1 MSYVCAHLSTLRQEV
16 EEWKNKHKRE
26 EGKAEALR
34 QHLSRTERELYGIL
48 QKKHQI
54 LRGSGGAPGP
64 ARPPA
69 PPPSVLQAG
78 LLTAAGYLGGSSSSG
93 RPGDEDN
100 RAGTRGTLGSTP
112 LPLSGTFEDGGDF
125 FQVRHI

>member
-1 MSYVCAHLSTLRQEV
+1 V

-54 LRGSGGAPGP
+54 LRGSGGAPGSV
-64 ARPPA
+64 RPPA
-69 PPPSVLQAG
+69 PPSSSSSSSSSASALQAS
-78 LLTAAGYLGGSSSSG
+78 LWAAAGYLGNSSGGSSSG
-93 RPGDEDN
+93 RPADED
-100 RAGTRGTLGSTP
+100 RAGSGAALGSTP
-112 LPLSGTFEDGGDF
+112 LPLSGTFEDGGEF
-125 FQVRHI
+125 FQVR